1 MNKLDTYKKD
11 LKKRRS
17 LYQTYIV
24 LAFLF
29 VMFGN
34 LMLREKIQG
43 QDESMGFAIGLA
55 SGLEILLIYKV
66 LKIEKALKDQK
77 ILKEM
82 YILENDER
90 EKAIKLRSGAPLI
103 AMMSLSIFVV
113 AILAGF
119 ISHTVFITL
128 LVVGLC
134 QSLLALGLKMYWKKK
149 I

>member
-1 MNKLDTYKKD
+1 
-11 LKKRRS
+11 
-17 LYQTYIV
+17 
-24 LAFLF
+24 
-29 VMFGN
+29 
-34 LMLREKIQG
+34 
-43 QDESMGFAIGLA
+43 MGFVIGLA
-55 SGLEILLIYKV
+55 SGLEILLIYKA

-90 EKAIKLRSGAPLI
+90 EKAIKLRSGAPLV

-128 LVVGLC
+128 LAVGLC
-134 QSLLALGLKMYWKKK
+134 QVLLALGLKMYWKKK